1 MTKKKG
7 DNGGE
12 TTDKLVFKLNSLSN
26 EGKIALISRLINEL
40 KQIEAGIASAYQKN
54 ELIPIG
60 VFDNNVLGSLE
71 AIVKYMKENGIKF
84 SKIAKVLNRSSKT
97 IWATYHKAGIK
108 MPSHFGSISSK
119 IMIPASVFANR
130 EFSVLETVVAFIKDL
145 DYTNHEVGQMLRLDD
160 RTIWTVYDRVKKKRG
175 VKAAK

>member
-1 MTKKKG
+1 MAKQKEDEKSEPVG
-7 DNGGE
+7 IIS
-12 TTDKLVFKLNSLSN
+12 KFNSLSS
-26 EGKIALISRLINEL
+26 EGKIALISSFINEL
-40 KQIEAGIASAYQKN
+40 RSIEAGIASKS
-54 ELIPIG
+54 EHLIPIG

-84 SKIAKVLNRSSKT
+84 SKIAKMLNRSGKT
-97 IWATYHKAGIK
+97 IWATYHKAAIK

-119 IMIPASVFANR
+119 IMIPASAFANR

-175 VKAAK
+175 VKTAR